1 MKKIISFI
9 GLTIKFF
16 FGNKSIKKI
25 YFYKHLLSIFF
36 KTISL
41 RSSNLKFFFW
51 PIRHLG
57 MLYLLTYLKKVFEN
71 SNYKFFLFDGALL
84 GCIRQGAV
92 AGRGKDLDIGMII
105 ETRNDEKKIIKMLKN
120 KFIIKKVNKGN
131 FHLIH
136 KKLNNFADLSFF
148 KFTNKRR
155 YLSFYSGIKKK
166 KIIVKSMNILPFKTK
181 PLYYEKCLIPN
192 NSKLILKILYGDKF
206 LTPDKKFQLFLS

>member
-1 MKKIISFI
+1 
-9 GLTIKFF
+9 
-16 FGNKSIKKI
+16 
-25 YFYKHLLSIFF
+25 
-36 KTISL
+36 
-41 RSSNLKFFFW
+41 
-51 PIRHLG
+51 
-57 MLYLLTYLKKVFEN
+57 
-71 SNYKFFLFDGALL
+71 
-84 GCIRQGAV
+84 
-92 AGRGKDLDIGMII
+92 
-105 ETRNDEKKIIKMLKN
+105 MLKN

-148 KFTNKRR
+148 KFTNKRK

-206 LTPDKKFQLFLS
+206 LTPDKKSQLFLS